1 VEQITLT
8 VDEEDLPATAAL
20 AQYLRTRGFA
30 VVQAAFVQTNVQ
42 EERRPI
48 LLLTVRRSLEGVM
61 ELVTMLLSTAPTGG
75 WRPLASTVHAL
86 SAGHAL
92 AVVQLKADTAFL
104 SLAARDLTDL
114 AQALHLL
121 PIVAP
126 YVSRGKGGSAGE
138 AGEVRLVYSG
148 AEWRIYG
155 VGPGSALVYDAAR
168 GQVRVADEPG

>member
-20 AQYLRTRGFA
+20 AQYLYTRGFA

-48 LLLTVRRSLEGVM
+48 LLLTVRRSLEGVI
-61 ELVTMLLSTAPTGG
+61 ELVTMLLSMAPTGG

-92 AVVQLKADTAFL
+92 AVV
-104 SLAARDLTDL
+104 
-114 AQALHLL
+114 
-121 PIVAP
+121 
-126 YVSRGKGGSAGE
+126 
-138 AGEVRLVYSG
+138 
-148 AEWRIYG
+148 
-155 VGPGSALVYDAAR
+155 
-168 GQVRVADEPG
+168 